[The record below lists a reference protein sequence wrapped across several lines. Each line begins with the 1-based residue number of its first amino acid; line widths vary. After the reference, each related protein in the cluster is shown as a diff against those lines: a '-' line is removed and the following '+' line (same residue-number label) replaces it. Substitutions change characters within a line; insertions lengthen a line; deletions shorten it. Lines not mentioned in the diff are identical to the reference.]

1 MRYTFIALLSIV
13 LASVVSADALA
24 QRMPERRLV
33 RKGNRQYERGDYD
46 NSIDNYARALMADP
60 DNFEAKFNT
69 ANVQVRKE
77 LIDKAENSLRKLA
90 KDSTLLATDRAD
102 VIYNLGNV
110 LFIQQRLED
119 ALNCYRDAMRLNPD
133 DQQAKFNYALTK
145 ELLKQQQQQQNQNQ
159 NDQNQDKND
168 QNQDKQEQNQNQNQ
182 DNQDQNEDKQDQ
194 QDQQQQPEQQISNQE
209 QQAMLEA
216 IQAQEDKTQ
225 EKLKEKKGVLIRGGK
240 NWQTMEFASPK
251 ILWFLL
257 LLIPLVAYYIYR
269 TRQGGASV
277 TVSTTESLCKAPKS
291 WRYYLRHIPF
301 VLRCAALSLIVV
313 AIARPQSAE
322 HYTTTTTE
330 GIDIVLAVDIS
341 TSMLAMDFTPDRLSV
356 AKGVAGEFIG
366 NRTGDRIG
374 IVAFAG
380 ESFTQSPL
388 TTDTGSLQTMLSRLN
403 CGIIEDGTA
412 IGNGLATALNRLR
425 ESD

>member
-145 ELLKQQQQQQNQNQ
+145 ELLKQQQQQQQNQNQ

-240 NWQTMEFASPK
+240 NW
-251 ILWFLL
+251 
-257 LLIPLVAYYIYR
+257 
-269 TRQGGASV
+269 
-277 TVSTTESLCKAPKS
+277 
-291 WRYYLRHIPF
+291 
-301 VLRCAALSLIVV
+301 
-313 AIARPQSAE
+313 
-322 HYTTTTTE
+322 
-330 GIDIVLAVDIS
+330 
-341 TSMLAMDFTPDRLSV
+341 
-356 AKGVAGEFIG
+356 
-366 NRTGDRIG
+366 
-374 IVAFAG
+374 
-380 ESFTQSPL
+380 
-388 TTDTGSLQTMLSRLN
+388 
-403 CGIIEDGTA
+403 
-412 IGNGLATALNRLR
+412 
-425 ESD
+425 